1 MSHSENNARFA
12 LRARWERLPLRSKL
26 LIPVIAALV
35 LALVV
40 VLARVLPP
48 VNALAED
55 HARETFT
62 QGLASMSDRMVS
74 FLQRAQQDISL
85 LTNSAGVAD
94 LIEAQERGDN
104 AALMT
109 ARSELEKQMTT
120 RLQSFVA
127 LPYHDL
133 RYLGKD
139 GQQIVR
145 VIKNPLGTAS
155 IPLPMKDLVSEGNA
169 PYFAKIAQLPRDQAF
184 LLPPD
189 SYQVEGADRTEPL
202 LQIGMPVYSKG
213 TLVGA
218 VIGSINARSFLINTL
233 ELNKYSSFASALMD
247 ETGRAIVW
255 IDPKTHGA
263 AVLAVDTP
271 PDQSSSLVPHS
282 LVDGASHDLTIVNG
296 QVYSS
301 LPLNRVEGFATPGWT
316 LLVWESDASIYGNTR
331 SLFLGN
337 LLTLGF
343 AFAVMIVG
351 VAIIGR
357 SITRPLTQVSQVAA
371 QVAAGNFTA
380 RVPVHGDDEIGHVAT
395 ALNTMGDR
403 VSELVSVLES
413 RVADRTRNLEIA
425 AEISR
430 DAAQT
435 RNIDELLQ
443 RSINAIRDRFNFYHA
458 QVFFLDDVGE
468 YAVLV
473 TSTGE
478 AGRQLLERKHKLAV
492 GSDSIVGQTTA
503 KGRPFITLDTEKSEV
518 PHRFNPIL
526 PKTRSEMALPLRVG
540 GKVIGALDVQSVEP
554 NAFKESDVQ
563 IFQVLADQLA
573 VAIDNTRLL
582 QLSDAQLQQVANLN
596 RQLTSSAWNQFLE
609 EEKPENL
616 AFKYDLM
623 DVTAA
628 AETSHD
634 GSVSAEIKV
643 RGETIGQLSVQQGQD
658 TLLSEDDRAVLQ
670 AVADRVALAIENARL
685 IEQSQAAASKIQ
697 RLYEASRTLG
707 TAVNL
712 DEVYKIAFD
721 YLAALEPVDR
731 LIMIGAVPNPVY
743 KPSHYENR
751 AFWERKPPFA
761 PPDQA
766 AITLSLIQ
774 LYKPLPLTTFDFDRL
789 LDRVLTDSRTPAV
802 IDLENQSLP
811 DSDQPIALFEIAHR
825 MGVKTELFVPL
836 ATATQWFGL
845 LLVQSERP
853 RAFNAGLVQF
863 VSAIADQI
871 AIAIDNR
878 RLFES
883 VQAEARRNRALA
895 EAAQISG
902 QVGIDFAARMDN
914 LLRVVAGPADFDRWW
929 FGQMGSDWGLY
940 RVTAQF
946 ASGSPLNQM
955 ARIDLKVD
963 QNALVEVTRIG
974 ELVVVNDPTDHFA
987 VRGMSQAAAQA
998 FGKHIVVPLR
1008 VGKSLVGVL
1017 MMGRALNQTDID
1029 ERDVQLTVT
1038 LANQIAIVMEN
1049 QRLFTSAETG
1059 RQTLETVLDSL
1070 PTGVMVI
1077 DARTGA
1083 TTLTN
1088 GLAREL
1094 LGLDQPHPY
1103 ERVHTDTDEPFADE
1117 EFPTNQVLATR
1128 QAMLAEDITIV
1139 KPSGERIDLIANA
1152 APILDAEGNLIS
1164 SVAVFQD
1171 VTELREL
1178 QNVLQNSLR
1187 ETTSLYEI
1195 SRAIATENELS
1206 GIIGVVANQVL
1217 GLLMPDHLFAIFRN
1231 EKGEL
1236 TQFFGVDMRGMG
1248 EVTTI
1253 EGRCPVPI
1261 VILRPDEV
1269 YTETNVAANPA
1280 LATDPQLAEYG
1291 IQSFGAFPFTARGRT
1306 VGWLVIGFQAT
1317 RGFVPDERRFL
1328 ATLADQAAIAA
1339 ENARLTQSTIQAL
1352 SETTLLY
1359 EASYAIN
1366 RAVTIENAL
1375 EIVRDQIKYFAPTCI
1390 DVVLTVTRH
1399 EVATLDWVVHW
1410 DASDPLAQDSVRVE
1424 GAPVLEDMT
1433 VLEGPSYFIDDIAAA
1448 QPEQLEQIEHQ
1459 PGKHDYMAQ
1468 ASIPLAV
1475 GGNPTGRL
1483 IVSFNRPY
1491 RFGRLEQ
1498 QFLSTVADQ
1507 AAIVINNV
1515 MLVQQTQDSL
1525 EEIGTLYQS
1534 SRAINDAPDLPT
1546 VLQSVID
1553 HAAPPTV
1560 SWAMLIRLLTPA
1572 WNATDATIE
1581 IAASWSRHSD
1591 FSFTGMRFTP
1601 DDLAIW
1607 PQLASPDVV
1616 WLDNISHDKTLPED
1630 SRTFFQS
1637 LGLNSVI
1644 IAPMAVGDKPVG
1656 ALLLGSPEPWLR
1668 TEREARIYSSL
1679 ADQAAITIENRD
1691 LLNQAERR
1699 ARQLQTSAE
1708 VSQAA
1713 SSILQLDEL
1722 LNRTVNL
1729 IRDSFH
1735 YDHVQ
1740 IFLINP
1746 DGTDAQLV
1754 ASTGEAGK
1762 QLLGI
1767 KHHLAVGSKSVIGQ
1781 VTANRTPYLVADT
1794 ADPRANHRP
1803 NPYLPHTRSEMALPL
1818 VAKNRIVGALDVQSN
1833 RPGMFT
1839 TEDES
1844 VLSNLADQIAI
1855 AIDNARLFELSGR
1868 RAEEMQFLFNTTRT
1882 ATSIIGAEELSAAMT
1897 KVAQLVLDNLN
1908 ADSVSVLLLD
1918 ETGTRLIPHSV
1929 FRPGYETEEPE
1940 AFPVDY
1946 PMFKSVVESKQPLVL
1961 NDLLSTIQDTGTRV
1975 TQSITVLSGVAVP
1988 LLSGDDFVGVLTA
2001 GKAERNGFNDDS
2013 VRLLQALSSTLS
2025 AIIQNARLLQ
2035 EVQAANARLREIDKL
2050 KSQFLANMSHELRTP
2065 LNSIIGFSRVI
2076 LKGIDGP
2083 LTELQEQDLATIH
2096 ESGKHLLNLVNDILD
2111 QAKIEAGKMELS
2123 YGFFSMADLVKSVM
2137 STAVGLV
2144 KDKPVRLHQ
2153 EIEAELPQVWGD
2165 EFRSRQVL
2173 LNLISNAAKFTA
2185 QGSVTVSAFRIE
2197 EEGRP
2202 LVQVSVT
2209 DTGIGIPAD
2218 KLDSVFE
2225 AFQQVENSTA
2235 RQYEGTGLG
2244 LPIARSL
2251 ITMQGGRIWVTS
2263 EPNVGS
2269 TFSFTV
2275 PINQPEPKEPE
2286 PEDTTVA
2293 PEIANQVAE
2302 AIQQADTPQTAP
2314 RIVLAIDDELSVVNL
2329 YRRYLAK
2336 PGYEVIG
2343 GGANEAEELA
2353 ITYQPCVIL
2362 LDVNMPA
2369 RSGWDVLA
2377 HLKDRDETF
2386 EIPVIVCTVDTD
2398 RERAFRLGA
2407 ADYLMKP
2414 IDEQTLVE
2422 MVKRVEIERDRRK
2435 ILIIDDQ
2442 PDSMRLIHD
2451 AIVADERFTVIEA
2464 PNGAQGIDMVNNHWP
2479 DLVIL
2484 DLRMPEMD
2492 GFAVLDHLR
2501 ADPETAA
2508 IPVLVVTADDL
2519 TEEERQRLGHVCVYQ
2534 KQAVEPANLLNSVVS
2549 QLVW

>member
-1 MSHSENNARFA
+1 MSHSQNNARFA
-12 LRARWERLPLRSKL
+12 LRARWERLPVRTKL
-26 LIPVIAALV
+26 LVPVIVALLMALV
-35 LALVV
+35 I
-40 VLARVLPP
+40 VLARILPTI
-48 VNALAED
+48 NALIED

-62 QGLASMSDRMVS
+62 QGLEAVNGRTVE
-74 FLQRAQQDISL
+74 FFTVAQRDML
-85 LTNSAGVAD
+85 
-94 LIEAQERGDN
+94 
-104 AALMT
+104 ALMT
-109 ARSELEKQMTT
+109 SPEVSAYLTTDPDPSSVANVNARTNLEWQMTRHLNAT
-120 RLQSFVA
+120 LPFVSW
-127 LPYHDL
+127 H
-133 RYLGKD
+133 YLAAD
-139 GQQIVR
+139 GQRVVHAEQTNVNVDDPQVFWGKKLSLPDGRDYFNRILSLPAGQIFVL
-145 VIKNPLGTAS
+145 PATAYAY
-155 IPLPMKDLVSEGNA
+155 PNA
-169 PYFAKIAQLPRDQAF
+169 PQP
-184 LLPPD
+184 
-189 SYQVEGADRTEPL
+189 EPL
-202 LQIGMPVYSKG
+202 IQIAVPVYQG
-213 TLVGA
+213 EAAVGVLVGA
-218 VIGSINARSFLINTL
+218 IRAQTALTEVMN
-233 ELNKYSSFASALMD
+233 LNKFAGFVTLLVDQTGHVVAMVNPSAS
-247 ETGRAIVW
+247 
-255 IDPKTHGA
+255 
-263 AVLAVDTP
+263 LAVAIMGDP
-271 PDQSSSLVPHS
+271 RADRMAGVLPQSLRDSVNQKF
-282 LVDGASHDLTIVNG
+282 IVTNG
-296 QVYSS
+296 QVYST
-301 LPLNRVEGFATPGWT
+301 LRLKMPGGFAPTDW
-316 LLVWESDASIYGNTR
+316 LVVANESES
-331 SLFLGN
+331 SLFSGARNLVLGN
-337 LLTLGF
+337 MLTL
-343 AFAVMIVG
+343 VMVFVIVISG
-351 VAIIGR
+351 VALIGR
-357 SITRPLTQVSQVAA
+357 SVTRPLSQVSQVAA
-371 QVAAGNFTA
+371 RVAAGDFSA
-380 RVPVHGDDEIGHVAT
+380 RVPITGSDEVGQVAQ
-395 ALNTMGDR
+395 ALNTMSSR
-403 VSELVSVLES
+403 VSELVGGLES

-425 AEISR
+425 SEISR
-430 DAAQT
+430 DAAQM

-443 RSINAIRDRFNFYHA
+443 RSVNAIRDRFNFYHA
-458 QVFFLDDVGE
+458 QIFFIDDVGE

-492 GSDSIVGQTTA
+492 GSDSIVGQVTA
-503 KGRPFITLDTEKSEV
+503 KGRTFITLDTEHSEV
-518 PHRFNPIL
+518 PHRFNPLL
-526 PKTRSEMALPLRVG
+526 PKTRSEMALPLRIG

-573 VAIDNTRLL
+573 IAIDNARLL
-582 QLSDAQLQQVANLN
+582 HLSDSQLKQVADLN

-609 EEKPENL
+609 EAKPENL

-658 TLLSEDDRAVLQ
+658 ALLSEDDRAVLQ

-685 IEQSQAAASKIQ
+685 IEQSQVAASKIQ

-707 TAVNL
+707 TAINL
-712 DEVYKIAFD
+712 EDVYKIAVD
-721 YLAALEPVDR
+721 YLSAYDAIDR
-731 LIMIGAVPNPVY
+731 LIILRAMPDPVY
-743 KPSHYENR
+743 KPAHLDHS
-751 AFWERKPPFA
+751 AIWERRPQPNSALRTGLRVPVDTFELDTLLPDPRA
-761 PPDQA
+761 P
-766 AITLSLIQ
+766 
-774 LYKPLPLTTFDFDRL
+774 R
-789 LDRVLTDSRTPAV
+789 V
-802 IDLENQSLP
+802 IDLTGSLTEP
-811 DSDQPIALFEIAHR
+811 DTHYGAALKASQQ
-825 MGVKTELFVPL
+825 MGAKSMVIVPL
-836 ATATQWFGL
+836 AAANQWFGIL
-845 LLVQSERP
+845 LCQSERA
-853 RAFNAGLVQF
+853 RAFNESFVQF

-878 RLFES
+878 RLFEN

-914 LLRVVAGPADFDRWW
+914 LFRVVAGPADFDRWW
-929 FGQMGSDWGLY
+929 FGQLGSDWGLY

-946 ASGSPLNQM
+946 ANGSPLNQM
-955 ARIDLKVD
+955 GRIDLKVD
-963 QNALVEVTRIG
+963 QNALVEVIRIG

-987 VRGMSQAAAQA
+987 VRGISQEKAEA
-998 FGKHIVVPLR
+998 FGKHIAVPLR

-1017 MMGRALNQTDID
+1017 MMGRDLSQPDID
-1029 ERDVQLTVT
+1029 ERDVQLAVT
-1038 LANQIAIVMEN
+1038 LATQIAIVMEN
-1049 QRLFTSAETG
+1049 QRLFASAETG

-1070 PTGVMVI
+1070 PTGVLVI
-1077 DARTGA
+1077 DAQTGA

-1094 LGLDQPHPY
+1094 LGLDQPQPY
-1103 ERVHTDTDEPFADE
+1103 ARVHTDTDEPFTDD

-1139 KPSGERIDLIANA
+1139 RPSGERIDLIANA

-1217 GLLMPDHLFAIFRN
+1217 GLLMPDRLFAIFRN

-1236 TQFFGVDMRGMG
+1236 SQFFSVDMKGTG

-1253 EGRCPVPI
+1253 EGRCPVP
-1261 VILRPDEV
+1261 VSILRPDEV
-1269 YTETNVAANPA
+1269 YTESNIAANPV
-1280 LATDPQLAEYG
+1280 LADDPQLAEYG
-1291 IQSFGAFPFTARGRT
+1291 VQSLGAFPFTARGRT
-1306 VGWLVIGFQAT
+1306 VGWLVVAFETA
-1317 RGFVPDERRFL
+1317 RGLIPDERRFL

-1339 ENARLTQSTIQAL
+1339 ENARLTQATIQAL

-1410 DASDPLAQDSVRVE
+1410 DAADPLAPNSVRLE
-1424 GAPVLEDMT
+1424 GAPILEDNAI
-1433 VLEGPSYFIDDIAAA
+1433 LEGAPYFIDDMAAA
-1448 QPEQLEQIEHQ
+1448 QPEQVAQMNHQ
-1459 PGKHDYMAQ
+1459 PGTRDYMAQ

-1475 GGNPTGRL
+1475 GGSPTGRL

-1534 SRAINDAPDLPT
+1534 SRAITDASDLPT

-1572 WNATDATIE
+1572 WDSPDATIE
-1581 IAASWSRHSD
+1581 IAASWSRQSD

-1607 PQLASPDVV
+1607 SQLASLDVV
-1616 WLDNISHDKTLPED
+1616 WLDNISRDKTLQED

-1637 LGLNSVI
+1637 LGLASVI
-1644 IAPMAVGDKPVG
+1644 IAPMAVGDKPIG
-1656 ALLLGSPEPWLR
+1656 ALLLGSPEPWAR

-1713 SSILQLDEL
+1713 SSILKLDEL

-1746 DGTDAQLV
+1746 EGTDAQLV

-1781 VTANRTPYLVADT
+1781 VTANRQPYLVADT

-1833 RPGMFT
+1833 RPGTFT
-1839 TEDES
+1839 KEDES

-1882 ATSIIGAEELSAAMT
+1882 ATSIIGAEELSAAMI
-1897 KVAQLVLDNLN
+1897 KVSQLVLDNLH

-1929 FRPGYETEEPE
+1929 FRSGYETEEPE

-1946 PMFKSVVESKQPLVL
+1946 PLFKLVIENKQPLVL

-1988 LLSGDDFVGVLTA
+1988 LLSGDNFVGILTA
-2001 GKAERNGFNDDS
+2001 GKGERNGFNDDS

-2035 EVQAANARLREIDKL
+2035 EVQAANARLREVDKL

-2153 EIEAELPQVWGD
+2153 EIEQELPQVWGD

-2185 QGSVTVSAFRIE
+2185 QGSITVSAFRVE
-2197 EEGRP
+2197 EEGRA

-2218 KLDSVFE
+2218 KLESVFE

-2263 EPNVGS
+2263 EPNIGS

-2275 PINQPEPKEPE
+2275 PISQPEPQEQEPD
-2286 PEDTTVA
+2286 DTMVA

-2302 AIQQADTPQTAP
+2302 AIQQADAPQAAP

-2398 RERAFRLGA
+2398 REQAFRLGA

-2414 IDEQTLVE
+2414 IDEQMLVDT
-2422 MVKRVEIERDRRK
+2422 VKRVELERDRRK

-2442 PDSMRLIHD
+2442 PDSMRLIRD
-2451 AIVADERFTVIEA
+2451 AIVADERFIVIEA
-2464 PNGAQGIDMVNNHWP
+2464 PNGAQGVAMVNSHWP

-2492 GFAVLDHLR
+2492 GFAVLDQLR

-2519 TEEERQRLGHVCVYQ
+2519 TDEERQRLGHVCIYQ
-2534 KQAVEPANLLNSVVS
+2534 KQTVEPDNLLNSVVS

>member
-1 MSHSENNARFA
+1 MSQSQSNLRFA
-12 LRARWERLPLRSKL
+12 PRTYWGRLPIRIKL
-26 LIPVIAALV
+26 LLPVIVALLAAL
-35 LALVV
+35 AI

-48 VNALAED
+48 INALVEEHARDNFSQGLEEVDSSASDFFATAQRDIQSLMSSPEVAAYTNTDPDPSAVANVNA
-55 HARETFT
+55 R
-62 QGLASMSDRMVS
+62 
-74 FLQRAQQDISL
+74 
-85 LTNSAGVAD
+85 TN
-94 LIEAQERGDN
+94 
-104 AALMT
+104 
-109 ARSELEKQMTT
+109 LEWQMT
-120 RLQSFVA
+120 RHLNAS
-127 LPYHDL
+127 LPFLSWHYITA
-133 RYLGKD
+133 D
-139 GQQIVR
+139 GQQIVHAEQAN
-145 VIKNPLGTAS
+145 VNPDDPQVFWAKKFQATDGKDYFTRILSMSPGQMYLLPATAFTPRNADQS
-155 IPLPMKDLVSEGNA
+155 EPLIQIGVPVYKGNA
-169 PYFAKIAQLPRDQAF
+169 AAGVLVGTIRARNFLNEAMSLNRFASFTLLLVDQAGHVVVMLDPTEQTGIHILGDPRVERLASTLPRN
-184 LLPPD
+184 LRD
-189 SYQVEGADRTEPL
+189 SADL
-202 LQIGMPVYSKG
+202 
-213 TLVGA
+213 
-218 VIGSINARSFLINTL
+218 SFT
-233 ELNKYSSFASALMD
+233 
-247 ETGRAIVW
+247 V
-255 IDPKTHGA
+255 
-263 AVLAVDTP
+263 
-271 PDQSSSLVPHS
+271 
-282 LVDGASHDLTIVNG
+282 VNG
-296 QVYSS
+296 QVYST
-301 LPLNRVEGFATPGWT
+301 LRMKTPDGFAPADWM
-316 LLVWESDASIYGNTR
+316 VVANEAESSIFSNVR
-331 SLFLGN
+331 N
-337 LLTLGF
+337 LLLSNMLTLTIVF
-343 AFAVMIVG
+343 AIMIVG
-351 VAIIGR
+351 VALIGR
-357 SITRPLTQVSQVAA
+357 SVTRPLMQVSRVAG
-371 QVAAGNFTA
+371 QVAAGNFNA
-380 RVPVHGDDEIGHVAT
+380 RVPVASNDEVGQVAT
-395 ALNTMGDR
+395 ALNTMSERLSNLIGTLEKR
-403 VSELVSVLES
+403 VTE
-413 RVADRTRNLEIA
+413 RTRNLEIT

-430 DAAQT
+430 DAAQL

-443 RSINAIRDRFNFYHA
+443 RSINAIRERFNFYHA
-458 QVFFLDDVGE
+458 QIFLIDDVGVF
-468 YAVLV
+468 AVLV

-478 AGRQLLERKHKLAV
+478 AGRQLLERQHKLAV
-492 GSDSIVGQTTA
+492 GSDSIVGQVTA
-503 KGRPFITLDTEKSEV
+503 KGRTFITLDTEQSEV

-540 GKVIGALDVQSVEP
+540 GKVIGALDIQSVEP
-554 NAFKESDVQ
+554 NAFKESDAQ

-573 VAIDNTRLL
+573 IAIDNARLL
-582 QLSDAQLQQVANLN
+582 YLSDSQLRQVADLN
-596 RQLTSSAWNQFLE
+596 RQLTNTAWTQFFE
-609 EEKPENL
+609 AETPQNL
-616 AFKYDLM
+616 AFQYDLT

-628 AETSHD
+628 TETSQD
-634 GSVSAEIKV
+634 GNVSAEIKV
-643 RGETIGQLSVQQGQD
+643 RGETIGQLSVQQEQD
-658 TLLSEDDRAVLQ
+658 ALLSEDDRAVLQ
-670 AVADRVALAIENARL
+670 AVADRVALALENARL

-697 RLYEASRTLG
+697 RLYEANRTLG

-712 DEVYKIAFD
+712 DEVYQIAID
-721 YLAALEPVDR
+721 HLSVLDVVDR
-731 LIMIGAVPNPVY
+731 LIVVQALPNPVY
-743 KPSHYENR
+743 KPAFFEYK
-751 AFWERKPPFA
+751 AFWERHPH
-761 PPDQA
+761 PDGSQPVGRIPA
-766 AITLSLIQ
+766 DA
-774 LYKPLPLTTFDFDRL
+774 YD
-789 LDRVLTDSRTPAV
+789 LDKL
-802 IDLENQSLP
+802 LP
-811 DSDQPIALFEIAHR
+811 DPRIPSIIDVEAGLQQNSASYSASLEVPAQ
-825 MGVKTELFVPL
+825 MGVKTQLFVPL
-836 ATATQWFGL
+836 ATPTQWFGL
-845 LLVQSERP
+845 LLCQSERA
-853 RAFNAGLVQF
+853 RAFNQSLVQF

-878 RLFES
+878 RLFEN

-902 QVGIDFAARMDN
+902 QVGIDFATRMDN

-929 FGQMGSDWGLY
+929 FGQVGSDWGLY
-940 RVTAQF
+940 RVTGQF
-946 ASGSPLNQM
+946 ASESPLNQVG
-955 ARIDLKVD
+955 RFDLKVD
-963 QNALVEVTRIG
+963 QNALVEVTRIE

-987 VRGMSQAAAQA
+987 VRGLSQEKAQA
-998 FGKHIVVPLR
+998 FGKHIAVPLR
-1008 VGKSLVGVL
+1008 VGKTLVGVL
-1017 MMGRALNQTDID
+1017 MLGRELNQPDID
-1029 ERDVQLTVT
+1029 ERDVQLAVT

-1049 QRLFTSAETG
+1049 QRLFSSAETG

-1077 DARTGA
+1077 DAQTGA

-1088 GLAREL
+1088 ELAREL
-1094 LGLDQPHPY
+1094 LGLDQREPY
-1103 ERVHTDTDEPFADE
+1103 ARVHTDTEEPFTDD
-1117 EFPTNQVLATR
+1117 EFPTMQVLATR
-1128 QAMLAEDITIV
+1128 KSVLAGDITIV

-1152 APILDAEGNLIS
+1152 APIMDAEGNLIS

-1178 QNVLQNSLR
+1178 QSVLQNSLR

-1217 GLLMPDHLFAIFRN
+1217 GLLMPDRLFAIFRN

-1236 TQFFGVDMRGMG
+1236 TQFFGVDMKGVG

-1253 EGRCPVPI
+1253 EGRCPVPAG
-1261 VILRPDEV
+1261 ILRPNEV
-1269 YTETNVAANPA
+1269 YTEDNTTANPA
-1280 LATDPQLAEYG
+1280 LAGDPQLADYG
-1291 IQSFGAFPFTARGRT
+1291 IQSVGTFPFTARGRT
-1306 VGWLVIGFQAT
+1306 VGWLVVAFETPRSFTG
-1317 RGFVPDERRFL
+1317 DERRFL

-1339 ENARLTQSTIQAL
+1339 ENARLTQATIQAL

-1366 RAVTIENAL
+1366 RAATIENAL

-1390 DVVLTVTRH
+1390 DIVLVVTRH
-1399 EVATLDWVVHW
+1399 EVTTLDWVVHW
-1410 DASDPLAQDSVRVE
+1410 DASDLPNQNSVRME
-1424 GAPVLEDMT
+1424 GAPVLED
-1433 VLEGPSYFIDDIAAA
+1433 VAILEGAPYYIDDVTAA
-1448 QPEQLEQIEHQ
+1448 QPEQLEQMSHQ
-1459 PGKHDYMAQ
+1459 PGKRDYVAQ
-1468 ASIPLAV
+1468 ASIPLAIS
-1475 GGNPTGRL
+1475 GNPTGRL
-1483 IVSFNRPY
+1483 IVNFNRPY
-1491 RFGRLEQ
+1491 HFGRLEQ
-1498 QFLSTVADQ
+1498 QFLSTVTDQ

-1534 SRAINDAPDLPT
+1534 SRAITDSPDLSA

-1572 WNATDATIE
+1572 WDAPDATVE
-1581 IAASWSRHSD
+1581 IAASWNRD
-1591 FSFTGMRFTP
+1591 PALSFAGMRFTP

-1607 PQLASPDVV
+1607 PQLASPDIV
-1616 WLDNISHDKTLPED
+1616 WLENISGDQTLQED
-1630 SRTFFQS
+1630 SRTFLQS
-1637 LGLNSVI
+1637 LGLTSVI
-1644 IAPMAVGDKPVG
+1644 IAPMAVGNKPIG
-1656 ALLLGSPEPWLR
+1656 TLLLGSPESWFR

-1722 LNRTVNL
+1722 LNRTANL

-1740 IFLINP
+1740 IFLISP

-1754 ASTGEAGK
+1754 ASTGDAGK

-1767 KHHLAVGSKSVIGQ
+1767 KHHLGVGSKSVIGQ
-1781 VTANRTPYLVADT
+1781 VTANRKPYLVADT
-1794 ADPRANHRP
+1794 ADPRANHKP
-1803 NPYLPHTRSEMALPL
+1803 NPYLPNTRSEMALPL

-1833 RPGMFT
+1833 HPGTFT
-1839 TEDES
+1839 KEDER

-1855 AIDNARLFELSGR
+1855 AIDNARLFEISTQH
-1868 RAEEMQFLFNTTRT
+1868 AEEMQFLFNVTRT
-1882 ATSIIGAEELSAAMT
+1882 ATNIVGSDELSAAML
-1897 KVAQLVLDNLN
+1897 KVSQLVLDNLQAN
-1908 ADSVSVLLLD
+1908 SVSILLLD
-1918 ETGTRLIPHSV
+1918 ETGQRLIPHSV
-1929 FRPGYETEEPE
+1929 FQPGFETAEPE
-1940 AFPVDY
+1940 AFDVDY
-1946 PMFKSVVESKQPLVL
+1946 PMFKSVFETRQPFIL
-1961 NDLLSTIQDTGTRV
+1961 NDLLPTVQDNGARV
-1975 TQSITVLSGVAVP
+1975 TQQITALSAVLVP
-1988 LLSGDDFVGVLTA
+1988 LVSGDNFVGILTA
-2001 GKAERNGFNDDS
+2001 GKTERNGFNDDS

-2035 EVQAANARLREIDKL
+2035 EVQAANTRLREVDKL

-2083 LTELQEQDLATIH
+2083 LTDLQEQDLATIH

-2137 STAVGLV
+2137 STAVGLI

-2244 LPIARSL
+2244 LPIAKSL

-2263 EPNVGS
+2263 EPNIGS
-2269 TFSFTV
+2269 TFSFTI
-2275 PINQPEPKEPE
+2275 PINQPESKEPE
-2286 PEDTTVA
+2286 PEDSSVA
-2293 PEIANQVAE
+2293 PELANQVAE
-2302 AIQQADTPQTAP
+2302 AIQQAEAPQVPP
-2314 RIVLAIDDELSVVNL
+2314 RIVLAIDDELSMVNL

-2343 GGANEAEELA
+2343 GAAGEAEELA

-2362 LDVNMPA
+2362 LDVNMPT

-2398 RERAFRLGA
+2398 REQAFRLGA

-2414 IDEQTLVE
+2414 IDEQTLVD

-2442 PDSMRLIHD
+2442 PDSMRLIRD
-2451 AIVADERFTVIEA
+2451 AIVADERFAVIEA
-2464 PNGAQGIDMVNNHWP
+2464 PNGAQGVDMVNNHWP

-2501 ADPETAA
+2501 ADPDTAA

-2519 TEEERQRLGHVCVYQ
+2519 TAEERQRLGHVCVYQ
-2534 KQAVEPANLLNSVVS
+2534 KQTVEPANLLNSVVS